1 MLHKFHTENCWQSR
15 FFSLFLILVFF
26 FSAIYSSQVSANQ
39 VNSSIPGFDCYRD
52 SQTIDQRLN
61 ELRSAYPGLVQISEI
76 GASVEGRA
84 IKLIKLSKENGEQN
98 KPRLILISGLRGNSF
113 ASVELNILFLES
125 LLQNYE
131 QDATAAFLLNFVE
144 IYSVVIAN
152 PDGRSRAEAQAQA
165 GGAITWENNANPLYC
180 DSFVNGVRLNL
191 NFPYQWS
198 AGTSDPCSPDFSGP
212 TYASEPETQALVTFL
227 SQLASQARPSLLL
240 QLDSYHNKVL
250 TPFLYD
256 ATAPNPYAGDLFMLA
271 NKLAYETQ
279 AVPVVGNGDNNFE
292 SHGTLLDYAFGQL
305 ELPALSFRMGTLQSG
320 GHTPACWYFNDY
332 IKKSMLK
339 ALTRAALASFAP
351 YQMAYGP
358 ETELESQTE
367 QTLYLDIEGYSDD
380 YSFYKEEFIDYS
392 SVSRV
397 IWSMDFPPG
406 HPKAMVHEADQLTP
420 LPEFSFRST
429 FQLSVPYSMF
439 DHGRHLI
446 FVQAWDVPTQN
457 SESRPG
463 LYFCHYVHIPSI
475 HFLPILFK

>member
-1 MLHKFHTENCWQSR
+1 MSQQSKFLSLILILIL
-15 FFSLFLILVFF
+15 LFLASIPTQ
-26 FSAIYSSQVSANQ
+26 AETTNI
-39 VNSSIPGFDCYRD
+39 NSSIPGFDCYRD

-61 ELRSAYPGLVQISEI
+61 ELRSAYSGLVQISEI
-76 GASVEGRA
+76 GTSIEGRA
-84 IKLIKLSKENGEQN
+84 IKLIKISKENGEQN

-113 ASVELNILFLES
+113 APVELNMLFLES

-131 QDATAAFLLNFVE
+131 QDATVTFLLNFIE

-152 PDGRSRAEAQAQA
+152 PDGRLRAEAQARA
-165 GGAITWENNANPLYC
+165 GEAIIWENNANPQYC
-180 DSFVNGVRLNL
+180 ASSVNGVRLNL

-256 ATAPNPYAGDLFMLA
+256 ATAPNPYADDLFMLA
-271 NKLAYETQ
+271 NKLTYETE
-279 AVPVVGNGDNNFE
+279 AVPVIGNGDNNFE

-305 ELPALSFRMGTLQSG
+305 KLPALSFKMGTQQSG
-320 GHTPACWYFNDY
+320 GHTPACWYFNDFV
-332 IKKSMLK
+332 KESMLK
-339 ALTRAALASFAP
+339 ALTRTALASFDP
-351 YQMAYGP
+351 YQLAYGP

-367 QTLYLDIEGYSDD
+367 QTLYLDIEGFSDD

-397 IWSMDFPPG
+397 IWTMDFPPG
-406 HPKAMVHEADQLTP
+406 HPKAIVHEADQLAP
-420 LPEFSFRST
+420 LPGFPFRST

-439 DHGRHLI
+439 DHGRHII
-446 FVQAWDVPTQN
+446 FVQAWDAPTQN
-457 SESRPG
+457 SESHPG
-463 LYFCHYVHIPSI
+463 LYSCHFVDIPSI
-475 HFLPILFK
+475 NFLPMLFK